1 MALLKRLREWVA
13 ATVSGSNFTTT
24 GTGATTIT
32 GLSFNIGANEVWVVD
47 VQITAQCSST
57 GGVKY
62 AVSGPSG
69 ATIEG
74 WLLSSTSAITT
85 LSYQRITAINTLT
98 GTAAHTVATTPG
110 PDMIRFVITASSTAG
125 AVTIQA
131 ASGTSGQ
138 TTTVFIGSS
147 MTAHRAA

>member
-1 MALLKRLREWVA
+1 MA
-13 ATVSGSNFTTT
+13 
-24 GTGATTIT
+24 
-32 GLSFNIGANEVWVVD
+32 ANDIWIVD

-62 AVSGPSG
+62 QITTPAG

-98 GTAAHTVATTPG
+98 STLVHTVATTPA
-110 PDMIRFVITASSTAG
+110 PDVLRFTVTNGSTVGNCVI
-125 AVTIQA
+125 AV

-138 TTTVFIGSS
+138 TTTLFAKSRLVALKGS
-147 MTAHRAA
+147 AV